1 MTSRTEWFAVRTI
14 CESSVFFFGLG
25 WGGGGEC
32 RQDPRYTAEMEDH
45 PPHMMMWRGVTA
57 SRANSRYFLDGTVS
71 VVSCL
76 EALYQS

>member
-1 MTSRTEWFAVRTI
+1 MWFAVRTI
-14 CESSVFFFGLG
+14 CESSVVVVFFG
-25 WGGGGEC
+25 WGGGC

-45 PPHMMMWRGVTA
+45 PPRVMMWRGITA

-71 VVSCL
+71 AVSCL